1 VTDWTAVFLGIIAAA
16 TLAMALIQVSVIVYG
31 WLLARRISR
40 LVTQIEQEIKPLT
53 GSLNAMVRD
62 ASRVTALAAV
72 QVERVDKLFEDLT
85 TRIDETAATV
95 QKVIVTPLRQ
105 GAALVAGIKAAMDV
119 FRDFTKRSSGVPHA
133 EDEDGLFIG

>member
-16 TLAMALIQVSVIVYG
+16 TLTMALIQVSVIVYG

>member
-1 VTDWTAVFLGIIAAA
+1 
-16 TLAMALIQVSVIVYG
+16 
-31 WLLARRISR
+31 
-40 LVTQIEQEIKPLT
+40 
-53 GSLNAMVRD
+53 
-62 ASRVTALAAV
+62 
-72 QVERVDKLFEDLT
+72 LT